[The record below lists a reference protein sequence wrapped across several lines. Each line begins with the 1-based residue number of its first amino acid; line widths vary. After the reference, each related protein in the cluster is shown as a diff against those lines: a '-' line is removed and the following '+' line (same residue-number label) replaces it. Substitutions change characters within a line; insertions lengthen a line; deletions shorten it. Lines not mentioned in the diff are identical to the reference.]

1 MDPRINRTT
10 DRMRQIDPVRKIDDE
25 AANLHEKE
33 KHHNRIRSVKKHY
46 WFVRRKWF
54 HLICA
59 RFSGLVRGK
68 A

>member
-1 MDPRINRTT
+1 
-10 DRMRQIDPVRKIDDE
+10 MRQIDPVRKIDDE